1 MLCFF
6 RDLAMAAAC
15 EINVIIHAQL
25 KRLITRF
32 KFSSQL
38 VILDFLVSGIGT
50 VCFFFPVIVQW
61 IPFEPIYCQNS
72 GRIDWF
78 NL

>member
-50 VCFFFPVIVQW
+50 VCFFFSRDSSVDSI
-61 IPFEPIYCQNS
+61 
-72 GRIDWF
+72 
-78 NL
+78 